1 MSNNF
6 LKIAVVAVASSVA
19 TLGGYKMLGF
29 DEKPVI
35 MTEANGSSAGVN
47 SLVEFNGSPDA
58 PGSFTYA
65 AEISTPSVVHIKAS
79 ATRQVRQ
86 QRVPSVFEDFF
97 GGEDFFGQ
105 GSPRNQ
111 SQQSSG
117 SGVIISSDGY
127 IATNYHVVEGADEL
141 EVITSDNKSFMAK
154 VVGTDPSTDIAVI
167 KVEKS
172 GLSAMTFGN
181 SDNVRVGE
189 WVLAVG
195 NPFSLESTVTAGI
208 ISAIGRDISILKDK
222 MNQQYQKTGKIGES
236 PIESFI
242 QTDAAVNPGNSGG
255 ALVNLRGELIGI
267 NTAIA
272 SPNGAYAGYAFAVPS
287 SIVKKVTTDI
297 IKYGNVQRGYL
308 GIIPVELN
316 SKNAKELDLKI
327 SDGIYADDVPTD
339 GGAYAAGIRKGD
351 VVLEVDGLSV
361 TSEPKFRELIGRKR
375 PSETVKVV
383 VDRDGKKKS
392 FEATLRNREGGEGI
406 VKKTPVTPNIFS
418 KMGVELEDISAKD
431 KEKIGVRNGVRIK
444 KLYGEGDIARST
456 DIKEGFIVTRV
467 GDVRVNS
474 EADFKK
480 AVANAKEEKEDGIL
494 ICGVYEGYS
503 RNYCFGVALN

>member
-1 MSNNF
+1 M
-6 LKIAVVAVASSVA
+6 
-19 TLGGYKMLGF
+19 
-29 DEKPVI
+29 
-35 MTEANGSSAGVN
+35 
-47 SLVEFNGSPDA
+47 
-58 PGSFTYA
+58 
-65 AEISTPSVVHIKAS
+65 KAS

-86 QRVPSVFEDFF
+86 QRLPSVFEDFF

-105 GSPRNQ
+105 GQGGNQ
-111 SQQSSG
+111 QQQSSG

-127 IATNYHVVEGADEL
+127 IATNNHVVEGADEL

-167 KVEKS
+167 KIEKS

-208 ISAIGRDISILKDK
+208 ISAIGRDISILKNK

-242 QTDAAVNPGNSGG
+242 QTDAAINPGNSGG

-327 SDGIYADDVPTD
+327 SDGIYADEVPTD

-375 PSETVKVV
+375 PGETVRIM
-383 VDRDGKKKS
+383 VDRNGKKKS
-392 FEATLRNREGGEGI
+392 FDATLRNREGGEGI
-406 VKKTPVTPNIFS
+406 VKKTSVTASVFS

-431 KEKIGVRNGVRIK
+431 KEKIGVRNGVRVK
-444 KLYGEGDIARST
+444 KLYDEGDIARST

-467 GDVRVNS
+467 GNVRVNS

-480 AVANAKEEKEDGIL
+480 AVVSAKEEKEDGIL